1 MITTAV
7 AATTTTTA
15 TTITTTITT
24 AATKTTYYY
33 YYSTTTSVRAI
44 APTRVMSAEIGQS
57 MIVAAATDTADV
69 VLTARRKSDPGAESG
84 DSG

>member
-15 TTITTTITT
+15 TTITGTITT
-24 AATKTTYYY
+24 AATKTT
-33 YYSTTTSVRAI
+33 TTTTTTTTTATSVRAI

-69 VLTARRKSDPGAESG
+69 VLAAKRKRPWG
-84 DSG
+84 

>member
-15 TTITTTITT
+15 TTITGTITT
-24 AATKTTYYY
+24 AATKTTTTATTT
-33 YYSTTTSVRAI
+33 TTTSVRAI

-69 VLTARRKSDPGAESG
+69 VLAAKRKRPWG
-84 DSG
+84 

>member
-24 AATKTTYYY
+24 AATKTTTTTTTT
-33 YYSTTTSVRAI
+33 TTTSVRAI

-69 VLTARRKSDPGAESG
+69 VLAAKRKRPWG
-84 DSG
+84 

>member
-15 TTITTTITT
+15 TTITGTITT
-24 AATKTTYYY
+24 AATKTT
-33 YYSTTTSVRAI
+33 TTTTTATSVRAI

-69 VLTARRKSDPGAESG
+69 VLAAKRKRPWG
-84 DSG
+84 